1 MTANSHLRL
10 LRFSLVGAIGI
21 GAQLGALA
29 ALIAMKMNYLLAT
42 GMAVEAAVLH
52 NFLWHQRFTWR
63 DRTGS
68 RREAFDQLVRFHLSN
83 GLISLVGNLLLMRLL
98 AGWLGLPVLAANLA
112 TISLCFAANYLASD
126 RWVFSTDDW
135 YQGTTS
141 VVPRNSVVSS
151 GAETGLALQLCPIAH
166 QQQSALGE
174 GQIDQS
180 RSDSE
185 GQTHPD
191 LWRQQEWR
199 EGPELIKH
207 KNSGEQAKEFSADAG
222 YVERH
227 RRKQIQ
233 TNRNADRSRYNQDSG
248 DPGRPSDPMLQQFYD
263 YAQPGQCCNVEAEI
277 HDLNEQKEYT
287 HVSVRNRSQI
297 FGSGEQG
304 SIRRRLSNRTRD
316 FGR

>member
-1 MTANSHLRL
+1 MTANSRLRL
-10 LRFSLVGAIGI
+10 LCFSLVGAVGV
-21 GAQLGALA
+21 GVQLGVLA
-29 ALIAMKMNYLLAT
+29 TLIAMKMNYLLAT

-112 TISLCFAANYLASD
+112 TISLCFVANYVASD
-126 RWVFSTDDW
+126 RWVFL
-135 YQGTTS
+135 S
-141 VVPRNSVVSS
+141 VR
-151 GAETGLALQLCPIAH
+151 AIAH
-166 QQQSALGE
+166 QHQSALGE

-185 GQTHPD
+185 GQSHPD
-191 LWRQQEWR
+191 LRSQQEWR
-199 EGPELIKH
+199 EGPELIEH
-207 KNSGEQAKEFSADAG
+207 KNSGEQAKEFSAEAG

-233 TNRNADRSRYNQDSG
+233 TNRNADRSRYNQDSD
-248 DPGRPSDPMLQQFYD
+248 DPSRPSDPMLQQFYD
-263 YAQPGQCCNVEAEI
+263 YTQPGQCCHVKAEI

-287 HVSVRNRSQI
+287 HVSVRNRRQI
-297 FGSGEQG
+297 FGASEQG
-304 SIRRRLSNRTRD
+304 SCRRRLGNRRRG
-316 FGR
+316 FGS

>member
-1 MTANSHLRL
+1 
-10 LRFSLVGAIGI
+10 
-21 GAQLGALA
+21 LGALA

-112 TISLCFAANYLASD
+112 TISLCFVANYLASD
-126 RWVFSTDDW
+126 RWVFLSDS

-141 VVPRNSVVSS
+141 VVPQNSVVSL

-166 QQQSALGE
+166 QHQSALGE

-185 GQTHPD
+185 RQSHPD
-191 LWRQQEWR
+191 LRSQQEWR

-207 KNSGEQAKEFSADAG
+207 KNSGEQAKEFSAEAG

-287 HVSVRNRSQI
+287 HVSVRNRRQI
-297 FGSGEQG
+297 FRASEQG
-304 SIRRRLSNRTRD
+304 SCRRRLGNRRRG
-316 FGR
+316 FGS

>member
-10 LRFSLVGAIGI
+10 LRFSLVGAVGV
-21 GAQLGALA
+21 GVQLGVLA
-29 ALIAMKMNYLLAT
+29 TLIAMKMNYLLAT

-68 RREAFDQLVRFHLSN
+68 RREAFGQLVRFHLSN

-98 AGWLGLPVLAANLA
+98 AGWLGLPVLVANLA
-112 TISLCFAANYLASD
+112 TISLCFVANYLASD
-126 RWVFSTDDW
+126 RWVFLSDS

-141 VVPRNSVVSS
+141 VVPQNSVVSL

-166 QQQSALGE
+166 QQQSTLGK

-185 GQTHPD
+185 GQAHPD
-191 LWRQQEWR
+191 LRSEQEWR
-199 EGPELIKH
+199 KRPELIKH
-207 KNSGEQAKEFSADAG
+207 KNTREQTKEFSAETG
-222 YVERH
+222 YVECH

-233 TNRNADRSRYNQDSG
+233 TNRNADRSRHNQDSCN
-248 DPGRPSDPMLQQFYD
+248 PSRPSEPMLQQFYD
-263 YAQPGQCCNVEAEI
+263 YAQPGQCCHVEAEI

-287 HVSVRNRSQI
+287 HVSVRNRRQI
-297 FGSGEQG
+297 FGSSEHGG
-304 SIRRRLSNRTRD
+304 CRSLGSNRTL
-316 FGR
+316 GCGG